1 MARRPPKDRRSADGV
16 AELMRT
22 LRDPEGGCP
31 WDAAQTHA
39 SIAPYAIEE
48 AYEVVDAIERG
59 DDGELKSEL
68 GDLLLQ
74 VVFHARMAE
83 ERGAFD
89 LGDVCEVLVAKM
101 VRRHPHVFEE
111 ADGRGAEGQR
121 AAWEE
126 VKAAERAEAGQT
138 GALAGVPVGL
148 PGLTRAEKL
157 GKRAGR
163 AGFDWAERR
172 DVIEKVREELDE
184 VEAALDG
191 PEDALAAEVGDVL
204 FACAM
209 LTRKLGL
216 QGETLLRAANEKF
229 ARRFAFLE
237 RRAAESGRPFE
248 AHSLEELEAY
258 WTAAKEAGL

>member
-1 MARRPPKDRRSADGV
+1 MALEPPESPRSVAGV
-16 AELMRT
+16 VDLMRK
-22 LRDPEGGCP
+22 LRGPGGCP
-31 WDAAQTHA
+31 WDRQQTHA
-39 SIAPYAIEE
+39 SIAPYCLEE
-48 AYEVVDAIERG
+48 AYEVVDAIDRG
-59 DDGELKSEL
+59 DDADLRDEL

-74 VVFHARMAE
+74 VVFHAQMAE
-83 ERGAFD
+83 DRGAFT
-89 LGDVCEVLVAKM
+89 LEDVCEALVTKM
-101 VRRHPHVFEE
+101 VRRHPHVF
-111 ADGRGAEGQR
+111 ADADAVDWEGI
-121 AAWEE
+121 
-126 VKAAERAEAGQT
+126 KAAERAERGGNADE

-157 GKRAGR
+157 GRRAGR

-172 DVIEKVREELDE
+172 DVIAKVREELDE

-191 PEDALAAEVGDVL
+191 PEDELAAEVGDVL

-237 RRAAESGRPFE
+237 RRAAESGRPFGE
-248 AHSLEELEAY
+248 HGLEELEGY
-258 WTAAKEAGL
+258 WVEAKRAGL